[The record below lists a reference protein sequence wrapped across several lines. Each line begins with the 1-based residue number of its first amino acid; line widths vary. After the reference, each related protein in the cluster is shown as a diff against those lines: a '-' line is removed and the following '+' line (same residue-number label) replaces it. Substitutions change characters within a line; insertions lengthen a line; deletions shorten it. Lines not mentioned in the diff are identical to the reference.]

1 MIHCDKHVFAHRGHY
16 RTLLSSDSLQVSEIE
31 QLEQYHFGQTNDPTY
46 LESLRQEPGL
56 MLHRLKS
63 SRFAL
68 TRVVKGPLDA
78 GGRSTLAFVS
88 LVFPESAWL
97 TSIASNLISIVQ
109 LPGTVWDG
117 RTPVVDVQEPQPLPL
132 GEGYS
137 VRLADDLVAQY
148 QAASAWG
155 ASLLCFSD
163 TISLRIIAHVAATAA
178 TEDLQRFSFAYRAL
192 SDAVPVGIN
201 VLDRRYTPSGTASA
215 TKWFEHDNKISSKT
229 SLVYTQARTPRPFG
243 DPIEDVS
250 VDQSYKEPVPMDKQ
264 NKQPGEGL
272 LKVVA
277 VMSLLTLFAVAL
289 LWMQAPRATPGSS
302 WAVATSD
309 GGLIDRAKQIQDS
322 LNDVLKNASDTE
334 RQHKEIL
341 EKQAALEQ
349 QVRAISGK
357 QAEFEKLLSD
367 TSEKLQKSVADAQAN
382 LEKKVDALKPAQKEE
397 TGASETPSQDKK

>member
-1 MIHCDKHVFAHRGHY
+1 
-16 RTLLSSDSLQVSEIE
+16 
-31 QLEQYHFGQTNDPTY
+31 
-46 LESLRQEPGL
+46 
-56 MLHRLKS
+56 
-63 SRFAL
+63 
-68 TRVVKGPLDA
+68 
-78 GGRSTLAFVS
+78 
-88 LVFPESAWL
+88 
-97 TSIASNLISIVQ
+97 
-109 LPGTVWDG
+109 
-117 RTPVVDVQEPQPLPL
+117 
-132 GEGYS
+132 
-137 VRLADDLVAQY
+137 
-148 QAASAWG
+148 
-155 ASLLCFSD
+155 
-163 TISLRIIAHVAATAA
+163 
-178 TEDLQRFSFAYRAL
+178 L

-309 GGLIDRAKQIQDS
+309 GGLIDRVKQIQDS
-322 LNDVLKNASDTE
+322 LNDVLKNASATE
-334 RQHKEIL
+334 RQLKEIR

-349 QVRAISGK
+349 QGSAISRK

-367 TSEKLQKSVADAQAN
+367 TSEKLQKSVADAQEN
-382 LEKKVDALKPAQKEE
+382 LEKKVDALKPPQKEE